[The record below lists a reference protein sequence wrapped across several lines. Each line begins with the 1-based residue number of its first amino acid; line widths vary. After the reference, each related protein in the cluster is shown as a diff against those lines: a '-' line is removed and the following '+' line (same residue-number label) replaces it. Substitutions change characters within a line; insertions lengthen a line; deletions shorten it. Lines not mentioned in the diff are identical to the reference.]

1 MIEMKTQRHVQRKR
15 ISQRKPIKK
24 GKQVQRKRLT
34 QRGGGFF
41 DDVWSGFKGV
51 FVSQPAAPVENQST
65 QMPTNTSIPR
75 RNESVVQPPEESP
88 TESPV
93 LAQPSMRRRR
103 NNRANL

>member
-1 MIEMKTQRHVQRKR
+1 MIEMKTQRKRLSRRKT
-15 ISQRKPIKK
+15 IKK
-24 GKQVQRKRLT
+24 GKQVQRKRLS

-51 FVSQPAAPVENQST
+51 FVSQPAPVENQST

-75 RNESVVQPPEESP
+75 RNEPVAQPPAESSVQPQI
-88 TESPV
+88 

-103 NNRANL
+103 NNSANL